1 LNSACQLFGEESPA
15 QGVGLGYRRQLLAK
29 QLGGY

>member
-1 LNSACQLFGEESPA
+1 LNSACQLFSEESPT
-15 QGVGLGYRRQLLAK
+15 QGIGLEYRRQLLAK